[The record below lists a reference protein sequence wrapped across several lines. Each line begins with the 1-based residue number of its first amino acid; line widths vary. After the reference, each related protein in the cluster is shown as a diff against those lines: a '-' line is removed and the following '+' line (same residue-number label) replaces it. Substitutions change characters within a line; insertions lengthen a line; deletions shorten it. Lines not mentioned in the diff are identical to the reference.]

1 MEKITSFCI
10 DHDILEKGM
19 YISRIDGD
27 IITYDLR
34 MVKPNYGTY
43 LDNDGLHTFEPVSYT
58 HLDVYKRQLEC
69 SAQDDEKIKEMLQHY
84 HLI

>member
-43 LDNDGLHTFEPVSYT
+43 G
-58 HLDVYKRQLEC
+58 
-69 SAQDDEKIKEMLQHY
+69 
-84 HLI
+84 

>member
-1 MEKITSFCI
+1 MEYRGEYNMEKITSFCI

-34 MVKPNYGTY
+34 MVKPNCGTY
-43 LDNDGLHTFEPVSYT
+43 LDNDCLLYT
-58 HLDVYKRQLEC
+58 S